1 MHRRAYYA
9 YCLEHMGL
17 ADGPKYP
24 ERANP
29 HRKDVY
35 PGQRMRRCYIRH
47 RAMMHSIDED
57 GIFLKVNP
65 RWLSAM
71 GDPADE
77 VIGHQ
82 FTDFLTEECR
92 IQALSDGLPLF
103 WEAGR
108 VHGASYRL
116 T

>member
-1 MHRRAYYA
+1 
-9 YCLEHMGL
+9 
-17 ADGPKYP
+17 
-24 ERANP
+24 
-29 HRKDVY
+29 
-35 PGQRMRRCYIRH
+35 
-47 RAMMHSIDED
+47 
-57 GIFLKVNP
+57 
-65 RWLSAM
+65 M

>member
-1 MHRRAYYA
+1 MDPHAQRGPTRTENMFILVNE
-9 YCLEHMGL
+9 C
-17 ADGPKYP
+17 ADVIFDTVPVIM
-24 ERANP
+24 
-29 HRKDVY
+29 D
-35 PGQRMRRCYIRH
+35 
-47 RAMMHSIDED
+47 SIDED

-71 GDPADE
+71 GYPADE